1 MCVMLQY
8 VLPTQLN
15 ILGQQYILVV
25 NNILGKK
32 TIFFEQKLHTSLKTF
47 FISTKFGFST
57 I

>member
-25 NNILGKK
+25 NNILNKK
-32 TIFFEQKLHTSLKTF
+32 KFLEQKLHTSLKKIY
-47 FISTKFGFST
+47 IST
-57 I
+57 